1 MCVCVYVYVCFL
13 KNLHAGPR
21 LRKQVGRME
30 VF

>member
-1 MCVCVYVYVCFL
+1 VYVCFL